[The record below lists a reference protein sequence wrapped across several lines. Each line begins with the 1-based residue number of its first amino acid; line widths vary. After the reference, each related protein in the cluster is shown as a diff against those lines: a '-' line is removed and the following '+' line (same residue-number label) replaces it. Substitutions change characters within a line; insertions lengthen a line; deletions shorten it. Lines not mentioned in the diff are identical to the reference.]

1 MTRAND
7 TVRAIVSAQ
16 YLPTITANNRISRE
30 TLHAQLTEWES
41 RLPPEMKLGNQSSSS
56 AIFLTGLLH
65 MTYKYARAITCQETI
80 LTNHSNLYILLYRP
94 LFLNP
99 HADNDVAGGHV
110 ALEAAT
116 RSTRIIEDMLSHNLV
131 QHGPN
136 HLYSPSCCLHIND

>member
-1 MTRAND
+1 M
-7 TVRAIVSAQ
+7 RAIVSAQ
-16 YLPTITANNRISRE
+16 YLPTIIANNGISRE

-41 RLPPEMKLGNQSSSS
+41 RLPAEMKLGNQSSSS

-65 MTYKYARAITCQETI
+65 MTYKYAYAKNHSNGSAD
-80 LTNHSNLYILLYRP
+80 NHSNLYILLYRP

-99 HADNDVAGGHV
+99 QADNDGAGGHL

-136 HLYSPSCCLHIND
+136 HL